1 MTLPELAGGADLFEI
16 PESLYIHIPFCSS
29 RCGYCDFHSFAAG
42 RGSKEGERYVEVLL
56 RRAQALKAELR
67 KPLRTLYIGGG
78 TPTALPFDVFRR
90 LLQEL
95 SRLFGP
101 GLREWTVEA
110 NPESLSERKLAAMI
124 DAGVSRLSVGIQSM
138 DDRDLE
144 VLGRNARKGDNEKAL
159 ALARRSGMDISADLI
174 AGIPGQT
181 GKGLDSSVRMLLD
194 AGVDHV
200 SLYDLSIEDGT
211 ALEKKKIKG
220 ELFLPNED
228 RSYVIRKAAER
239 VLGDAGYS
247 RYEVS
252 NFCPPGKESLHNS
265 AYWSMVSYVGL
276 GSGAVSSLMLV
287 EKAESS
293 KAESSLVRELGRD
306 DNTSTGTLACLRAEE
321 GRDLDAYLA
330 DPDASISLT
339 RIDKKDSAFE
349 LVMMGL
355 RTRRGVDSL
364 RFERRFG
371 SDIYSFLAPVLEKW
385 KDRFVPDREFLR
397 LDNEG
402 LDLLNP
408 ILLDVLKLF

>member
-56 RRAQALKAELR
+56 RRAKALKAELR

-211 ALEKKKIKG
+211 ALEKK
-220 ELFLPNED
+220 
-228 RSYVIRKAAER
+228 
-239 VLGDAGYS
+239 
-247 RYEVS
+247 
-252 NFCPPGKESLHNS
+252 
-265 AYWSMVSYVGL
+265 
-276 GSGAVSSLMLV
+276 
-287 EKAESS
+287 
-293 KAESSLVRELGRD
+293 
-306 DNTSTGTLACLRAEE
+306 
-321 GRDLDAYLA
+321 
-330 DPDASISLT
+330 
-339 RIDKKDSAFE
+339 
-349 LVMMGL
+349 
-355 RTRRGVDSL
+355 
-364 RFERRFG
+364 
-371 SDIYSFLAPVLEKW
+371 
-385 KDRFVPDREFLR
+385 
-397 LDNEG
+397 
-402 LDLLNP
+402 
-408 ILLDVLKLF
+408 